1 MSVYVNMHKK
11 LVLLFECSAD
21 KWLDGFWFCL
31 PHGYIDRS
39 HVHVGILFECFVD
52 KWLNLWCFK
61 TAIFFTA
68 TLIRAM
74 YMHVLF
80 WWSPSP
86 VCGLEREEQEDVTR
100 NVAYNNKSV
109 NHITSLNVRYTES
122 KFCSLVRERAS
133 HNVLAY
139 EHTNT
144 HSPLIHPC
152 SGHSC
157 RFEQEKRQKAEV
169 IQPVLQ
175 GWNGITST
183 VRIIYLSWLF
193 MLRTWVDCRC
203 YYMYCAYQSY
213 MLSALVHSCC

>member
-39 HVHVGILFECFVD
+39 RVHVGILFECFVD

-100 NVAYNNKSV
+100 NVVYNNKSV

-144 HSPLIHPC
+144 HSLSLNSSMFWSLVQIWTRKETEGWSHSACSPRMEWHHFHGTYHLLIM
-152 SGHSC
+152 
-157 RFEQEKRQKAEV
+157 V
-169 IQPVLQ
+169 
-175 GWNGITST
+175 
-183 VRIIYLSWLF
+183 
-193 MLRTWVDCRC
+193 TWVDCRC
-203 YYMYCAYQSY
+203 YYMYTN
-213 MLSALVHSCC
+213 LTR